1 MHCIQ
6 GILKAVYS
14 FVGAYAPVGRRIYR
28 QPSGYLSAM
37 SLDSTV
43 GLARPETKSLRATI
57 PEGIVAY
64 LGIQAG
70 DKLDWTMEN
79 DKNGERI
86 VVVRKSKTPTLPEKL
101 AKKRK

>member
-1 MHCIQ
+1 
-6 GILKAVYS
+6 
-14 FVGAYAPVGRRIYR
+14 
-28 QPSGYLSAM
+28 M

-43 GLARPETKSLRATI
+43 GIAKIGTKSLRATV

-79 DKNGERI
+79 DKDGERI
-86 VVVRKSKTPTLPEKL
+86 VIVRKAKMSMPEKTR
-101 AKKRK
+101 KRR

>member
-1 MHCIQ
+1 
-6 GILKAVYS
+6 
-14 FVGAYAPVGRRIYR
+14 
-28 QPSGYLSAM
+28 M

-43 GLARPETKSLRATI
+43 GLARPQAKSLRATV

-86 VVVRKSKTPTLPEKL
+86 VIVRKGKASVAASEKL
-101 AKKRK
+101 RKRR

>member
-1 MHCIQ
+1 
-6 GILKAVYS
+6 
-14 FVGAYAPVGRRIYR
+14 
-28 QPSGYLSAM
+28 M

-43 GLARPETKSLRATI
+43 GIAKIGTKSLRATV

-79 DKNGERI
+79 DEDGERI
-86 VVVRKSKTPTLPEKL
+86 VIVRKSKAVSPLEKQSN
-101 AKKRK
+101 KRK

>member
-1 MHCIQ
+1 
-6 GILKAVYS
+6 
-14 FVGAYAPVGRRIYR
+14 
-28 QPSGYLSAM
+28 M

-43 GLARPETKSLRATI
+43 GIAKIGTKSLRATV

-86 VVVRKSKTPTLPEKL
+86 VVVRKSAPTSKPPKN
-101 AKKRK
+101 KRR

>member
-1 MHCIQ
+1 
-6 GILKAVYS
+6 
-14 FVGAYAPVGRRIYR
+14 
-28 QPSGYLSAM
+28 M

-43 GLARPETKSLRATI
+43 GLARPQAKSLRATV

-86 VVVRKSKTPTLPEKL
+86 VVVRKSKVSVASSEGPR
-101 AKKRK
+101 KRR

>member
-1 MHCIQ
+1 M
-6 GILKAVYS
+6 Y
-14 FVGAYAPVGRRIYR
+14 P
-28 QPSGYLSAM
+28 M

-43 GLARPETKSLRATI
+43 GLARPQTKSLRATI

-79 DKNGERI
+79 DKDGERI
-86 VVVRKSKTPTLPEKL
+86 IIVRKSKVISPFEKQS
-101 AKKRK
+101 KKHK

>member
-1 MHCIQ
+1 
-6 GILKAVYS
+6 
-14 FVGAYAPVGRRIYR
+14 
-28 QPSGYLSAM
+28 M

-64 LGIQAG
+64 LDLQAG
-70 DKLDWTMEN
+70 DKLDWRMEN

-86 VVVRKSKTPTLPEKL
+86 VVVRKVKLSETVEKTTR
-101 AKKRK
+101 KRR